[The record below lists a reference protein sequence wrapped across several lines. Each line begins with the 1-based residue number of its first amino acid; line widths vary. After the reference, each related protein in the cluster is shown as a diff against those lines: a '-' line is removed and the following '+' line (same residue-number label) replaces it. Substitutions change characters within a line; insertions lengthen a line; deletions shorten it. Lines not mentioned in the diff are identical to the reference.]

1 VVVQDGS
8 GQTST
13 PPQSFSGTISPAPAV
28 NTFSFTAVPSV
39 ANQNTVNLT
48 LSSALLVNLTGKLC
62 LTFSADPSVVGSYQ
76 GQEVVYANGTKDSA
90 CSSTLNRTLGFTIAA
105 GSTTPVW
112 DGGDSSQFSQG
123 TVAGTITVTL
133 QSLVDANGNSVLP
146 SAAPSQKI
154 AISVGA
160 PTLIG
165 SPTMTASSS
174 SVTVVF
180 NAVTPK
186 RSVTGAT
193 YVFNSSSS
201 QPITASVSF
210 TSGSFA
216 AMDQSQWF
224 GTPASLA
231 TGGSFSLSATFSCT
245 NCSALTGVQVTLS
258 N

>member
-1 VVVQDGS
+1 
-8 GQTST
+8 
-13 PPQSFSGTISPAPAV
+13 
-28 NTFSFTAVPSV
+28 
-39 ANQNTVNLT
+39 
-48 LSSALLVNLTGKLC
+48 
-62 LTFSADPSVVGSYQ
+62 
-76 GQEVVYANGTKDSA
+76 VVYANGTKDSA
-90 CSSTLNRTLGFTIAA
+90 CSSALNRTLGFTIAA

-112 DGGDSSQFSQG
+112 DGGNSSQFSQG
-123 TVAGTITVTL
+123 TVAGTITVAL
-133 QSLVDANGNSVLP
+133 QLLVDANGNSVLP

-154 AISVGA
+154 AIPVGA